1 MAIPVIGMGAGG
13 HAKVVID
20 IIKLCGQ
27 YDVIG
32 LLDSNPELHGET
44 LLGVPVLG
52 DDRLIDELKLGGIGH
67 FFMGLGGAVDLHPR
81 RRLYE
86 FAVQKELRPI
96 EAIHPAA
103 IIALSAVLEK
113 GVTIAAVAIINA
125 EAQIGENAIVNTG
138 AIVEHDCRIGA
149 HAHIATGVHLAG
161 GVMVG
166 EGTLIGI
173 GSAVRQGIVIGE
185 NVVIGAGSVVV
196 KDVEDNRTVF
206 GNPARLY
213 ERQLCESIE

>member
-1 MAIPVIGMGAGG
+1 MAIPVIGLGAGG

-32 LLDSNPELHGET
+32 LLDGNPELQGEAIS
-44 LLGVPVLG
+44 GVPVLG
-52 DDRLIDELKLGGIGH
+52 DDHLIDELKLGGIGH
-67 FFMGLGGAVDLHPR
+67 FFVGLGGAVDLQPR

-86 FAVQKELRPI
+86 LAVQKGLKSI
-96 EAIHPAA
+96 DAIHPSATVSP
-103 IIALSAVLEK
+103 SAVLER
-113 GVTIAAVAIINA
+113 GVTIAAGAIINT
-125 EAQIGENAIVNTG
+125 EATIGENAIINTS

-161 GVMVG
+161 GVEVG
-166 EGTLIGI
+166 EGALIGI
-173 GSAVRQGIVIGE
+173 GSAVRQGIFIGK
-185 NVVIGAGSVVV
+185 NAVVGAGSVVV
-196 KDVEDNRTVF
+196 KDVEEGRTVF

-213 ERQLCESIE
+213 ERQLCESIK